1 MDIKRDRGSLDAQFS
16 RGRQCI
22 NVNLIALSNAFSS
35 PHYKSYLSYKRHIII
50 IIIIMRP
57 P

>member
-22 NVNLIALSNAFSS
+22 KVNLIALSNAFSS

-50 IIIIMRP
+50 IIMRP

>member
-35 PHYKSYLSYKRHIII
+35 PHYKGYLSYKRHIII
-50 IIIIMRP
+50 IIIMRP